1 MTNGRRAALAEAPRS
16 AEWRARRHTTGVR
29 PVRPSKPS
37 QPAQAVLC
45 HDRLVGLGEPKRMIR
60 TISRSSPLLLG
71 SGSPRRREILE
82 GLGIPLVV
90 RAADVDEDVAQGE
103 SIDEYLVRVVSA
115 KLVAVANEVTALGAA
130 GALAADTIVVLDD
143 EILGKPRDTADAV
156 RLLRLLAGR
165 QHRVLTRFAVSTRE
179 APKELAGA
187 RVVESMVSMRAAQP
201 EELERYAATGEGLDK
216 AGAYALQGCGAFL
229 VERIEG
235 SHSNVI
241 GLPACEVVLE
251 LRRLGL
257 LSAFPF
263 GVGA

>member
-1 MTNGRRAALAEAPRS
+1 
-16 AEWRARRHTTGVR
+16 
-29 PVRPSKPS
+29 
-37 QPAQAVLC
+37 
-45 HDRLVGLGEPKRMIR
+45 MIR
-60 TISRSSPLLLG
+60 TISQRSPLLLG

-82 GLGIPLVV
+82 GLGIPLIV
-90 RAADVDEDVAQGE
+90 RPAA
-103 SIDEYLVRVVSA
+103 IDEHVAPGEGVAEYLTRIVAA
-115 KLVAVANEVTALGAA
+115 KLRAVADQVTNLDAA

-156 RLLRLLAGR
+156 RLLGLLAGR
-165 QHRVLTRFAVSTRE
+165 QHRVLTRFALSTAE
-179 APKELAGA
+179 APGQMAGA
-187 RVVESMVSMRAAQP
+187 GVVESMVSMRAAQP
-201 EELERYAATGEGLDK
+201 AELERYAATGEGLDK

-251 LRRLGL
+251 LRRVGL

-263 GVGA
+263 GVRT